1 MILAQLGEGG
11 GAGQY
16 LIYAFFKAN
25 VTNNIQEGNPGI
37 VNLRKFIDN
46 EARTRQGQESPL
58 MYKKGLVD

>member
-1 MILAQLGEGG
+1 VFLAQLGEGG

-37 VNLRKFIDN
+37 VSLRTFIYN
-46 EARTRQGQESPL
+46 EA
-58 MYKKGLVD
+58 